1 MCAFYFQNK
10 MFNDSSFQLQ
20 LQTAFGH
27 PEELQAEGAS
37 HTIEHPLKQMN
48 IKENQQ
54 MHFKNAFPNW
64 EHIAF
69 PTLGVKLG

>member
-1 MCAFYFQNK
+1 

-37 HTIEHPLKQMN
+37 HTMEHALNQMSMKAN
-48 IKENQQ
+48 HQ
-54 MHFKNAFPNW
+54 MHFKTAFQKW
-64 EHIAF
+64 EHIPF
-69 PTLGVKLG
+69 QTLGVKLG